1 MIVEIIELTSLK
13 IGDINYDTIIF
24 RVGIAD
30 LMDIDRTNDVYQFL
44 LTIVNGGVKK
54 VIIDMEGL
62 EFIDSQGIGAII
74 EITKL
79 LRAENGDLVFI
90 NVPQRIEIIF
100 KPINLQR
107 FIKVFPA
114 VNEAVHYLKFI

>member
-1 MIVEIIELTSLK
+1 MIVQIIELTRLK
-13 IGDINYDTIIF
+13 VEDINYDNVLF
-24 RVGIAD
+24 RIEVAD

-44 LTIVNGGVKK
+44 FTIVNGGGKK
-54 VIIDMEGL
+54 IIIDMNGL

-79 LRAENGDLVFI
+79 LRAKSGDLVFI
-90 NVPQRIEIIF
+90 NVPERIEIIF

-107 FIKVFPA
+107 FIKVFPS
-114 VNEAVHYLKFI
+114 VNEAVNYLKFI

>member
-1 MIVEIIELTSLK
+1 MIVEIIELTRLK
-13 IGDINYDTIIF
+13 VEDVNYDTIIF
-24 RVGIAD
+24 RVEIAD

-44 LTIVNGGVKK
+44 FTIVNGGGKK
-54 VIIDMEGL
+54 IIIDMNGL

-79 LRAENGDLVFI
+79 LRAKSGDLVFI
-90 NVPQRIEIIF
+90 DMPQRIEIIF

-107 FIKVFPA
+107 FIKVFPS
-114 VNEAVHYLKFI
+114 VNEAVNYLKFI

>member
-1 MIVEIIELTSLK
+1 MIVQIIELTRLK
-13 IGDINYDTIIF
+13 VEDINYDTIIF
-24 RVGIAD
+24 RLEIAD

-44 LTIVNGGVKK
+44 FTIVNGGGKK
-54 VIIDMEGL
+54 IIIDMNGL

-79 LRAENGDLVFI
+79 LRAKSGDLVFI
-90 NVPQRIEIIF
+90 NVPERIEIIF

-107 FIKVFPA
+107 FIKVFPS
-114 VNEAVHYLKFI
+114 VNEAVNYLKFI